1 VPIADS
7 GAMVDRQPPL
17 GEGGVDHTDRSSV
30 HRNGTFRLC
39 RNVTAWAP
47 RRLNLMADRAAFLV

>member
-1 VPIADS
+1 
-7 GAMVDRQPPL
+7 MVDRQPPL